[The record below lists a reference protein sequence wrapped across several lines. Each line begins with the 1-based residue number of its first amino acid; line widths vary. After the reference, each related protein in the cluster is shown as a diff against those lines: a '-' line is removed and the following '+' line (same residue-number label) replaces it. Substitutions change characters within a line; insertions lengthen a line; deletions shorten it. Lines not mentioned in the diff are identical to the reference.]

1 MVGIIGKPFT
11 TVENQVEILGRRGV
25 ICDAGTPK
33 TLLRE
38 GYYAIVNGYK
48 APFLDAEASRAANE
62 DRYLE
67 GTRFD
72 DIYALFRFDRDLRAI
87 AFRFLMMVESTLRSL
102 ISYCFCTAHPGTE
115 DYLKPA
121 CFTRASGYLRD
132 GRDFERDLAWMID
145 TFEKHAHGM
154 VVDTTGSPAP
164 SDVRVQYYRDVHGGV
179 PLWVL
184 FTELTFGNLK
194 YFYALMRR
202 DEQKAVCERVRE
214 TCGRMRSLTP
224 QEMIDDLD
232 ILVDARNICAHEERL
247 WSARVG
253 ASGEAGFSEIV
264 ATIKNYLTDDGDL
277 ALDEMLAKLAEDYG
291 RQGPALGEV
300 ISKLGIWRG
309 GGTRPETACT
319 SGRCHVDLR

>member
-1 MVGIIGKPFT
+1 MAGIVDKPFT
-11 TVENQVEILGRRGV
+11 TVAEQVGILGRRGV
-25 ICDAGTPK
+25 ICDANTPK

-48 APFLDAEASRAANE
+48 APFLDAAASRSAGE

-87 AFRFLMMVESTLRSL
+87 MFRFLMVVESTLRSL

-115 DYLKPA
+115 DYLKPS
-121 CFTRASGYLRD
+121 CFTRASRYLRN
-132 GRDFERDLAWMID
+132 GHDFEHDLSWMIE
-145 TFEKHAHGM
+145 TLEKHAHGM

-194 YFYALMRR
+194 YFFALMRR
-202 DEQKAVCERVRE
+202 DEQRAVCGRVRE
-214 TCGRMRSLTP
+214 TCGHERSLTP
-224 QEMIDDLD
+224 QEMLADLD

-247 WSARVG
+247 WSAHVG
-253 ASGEAGFSEIV
+253 ADDEAGFPEIV
-264 ATIKNYLTDDGDL
+264 ATVKHYLTGGDGRMLED
-277 ALDEMLAKLAEDYG
+277 MLAELARDYG
-291 RQGPALGEV
+291 RRDPVLGRI
-300 ISKLGIWRG
+300 ISELGI
-309 GGTRPETACT
+309 
-319 SGRCHVDLR
+319 

>member
-145 TFEKHAHGM
+145 TLEKHAHGM

-194 YFYALMRR
+194 YFFALMRR
-202 DEQKAVCERVRE
+202 DEQRAVCGRVRE
-214 TCGRMRSLTP
+214 TCGHERSLTP
-224 QEMIDDLD
+224 QEMLADLD

-247 WSARVG
+247 WSAHVG
-253 ASGEAGFSEIV
+253 ADDEAGFPEIV
-264 ATIKNYLTDDGDL
+264 ATVKHYLTGGDGRMLED
-277 ALDEMLAKLAEDYG
+277 MLAELARDYG
-291 RQGPALGEV
+291 RRDPVLGRI
-300 ISKLGIWRG
+300 ISELGI
-309 GGTRPETACT
+309 
-319 SGRCHVDLR
+319 